1 MSSSAGGKV
10 YEMPNFIEARAD
22 LIDVHASDVQPSAD
36 IDDTKS
42 LAAEISDKLVFE
54 SSSDDEDEEE
64 IEPKEGEFVYQG
76 IETAHTFKK
85 TEHANQMIGGATI
98 ATKTQDAS
106 KKTHYIS
113 IEDIDDEDTK
123 EFKEYKDFNKDHKV
137 FAFSMPLGQNTN
149 MASDVSPIS
158 QFKTIKPENPTD
170 EDVCK
175 IKNKFNRTSS
185 IDSLEE
191 LLLFSDETGVRN
203 GRAEAIKGVLPT
215 KDLKRQVKAMTI
227 DPDQQTDDGF
237 YYKRLDSIWTEL
249 EGDVVIMGGYR
260 GSKLVE
266 RSSGKKSWIPIKA
279 GFNMTN
285 IDLLIGPTDKD
296 EQDAV
301 KNFKSTGMLT
311 HVGPVDISRKLI
323 RKLAANP
330 KVNITDFGYD
340 WRVSLGISAEQLKD
354 YLTTICNKQKEKK
367 GVYII
372 AHSMGGLVAH
382 KVLQEYTNLVRGI
395 IYVGSP
401 SQCPNIIGPFRFGDE
416 VMYNKTLLSKEN
428 NFFMRSSFHFCPND
442 GRCFID
448 KNTYERYDLNF
459 FDPAVW
465 KKLGLSPCV
474 SDKRKKISEANK
486 SSKNILSKGSS
497 TISNN
502 VFVKSFNNTTKF
514 AFGNVPVVN
523 KMVRKEQPI
532 KWKEVQLE
540 DENEFR
546 ISYEDS
552 VEYLERTLKRTK
564 EYLDSLD
571 YRPNKVYPPLAIVY
585 GNKVPTVRGCK
596 VDGVKDIQNGQYGDF
611 YYGPGDGVVH
621 YKWLLP
627 EKRGFPVVCKVASET
642 GHVSLMTDL
651 DAIAKAFI
659 SIVDDEKKTVKRRKE
674 KALSCA

>member
-1 MSSSAGGKV
+1 MSSGEKV
-10 YEMPNFIEARAD
+10 YEMPNFIEARSD
-22 LIDVHASDVQPSAD
+22 FIEVHASDIQPSLDVADAESLAAD
-36 IDDTKS
+36 IDD
-42 LAAEISDKLVFE
+42 KLIFD
-54 SSSDDEDEEE
+54 SSSSEEE
-64 IEPKEGEFVYQG
+64 VEEEPKEGEFVYKG
-76 IETAHTFKK
+76 IETTHTFEKM
-85 TEHANQMIGGATI
+85 EQANQLIGGATI
-98 ATKTQDAS
+98 ATKAQEAN

-113 IEDIDDEDTK
+113 IEDVDDEDTK
-123 EFKEYKDFNKDHKV
+123 EFKEYKNFNKDHKV

-149 MASDVSPIS
+149 TASDVSPIS

-170 EDVCK
+170 EEVCK
-175 IKNKFNRTSS
+175 IKHKLKKTSS

-191 LLLFSDETGVRN
+191 FLLFSNETGVKN

-215 KDLKRQVKAMTI
+215 KDIKRQVKSMTI
-227 DPDQQTDDGF
+227 DANEQTSDG
-237 YYKRLDSIWTEL
+237 YYCKRLDSIWNEL

-260 GSKLVE
+260 GSKLVD
-266 RSSGKKSWIPIKA
+266 RKTGKKLWIPIKA
-279 GFNMTN
+279 GFNMSS

-301 KNFKSTGMLT
+301 KKVKSSGMLT
-311 HVGPVDISRKLI
+311 HVGPVDVSRKLI
-323 RKLAANP
+323 RKLASNP
-330 KVNITDFGYD
+330 KVHITDFGYD
-340 WRVSLGISAEQLKD
+340 WRVSLSISAEQLKD
-354 YLTTICNKQKEKK
+354 YLTTIYNKQKEKK
-367 GVYII
+367 GIYII

-382 KVLQEYTNLVRGI
+382 KVLQEYTHLVRGI

-448 KNTYERYDLNF
+448 KNTYERYDINF

-474 SDKRKKISEANK
+474 SDKRKKISENK
-486 SSKNILSKGSS
+486 KLSKKILDKGSS
-497 TISNN
+497 SVSNN
-502 VFVKSFNNTTKF
+502 PLLKSLNNTTKF
-514 AFGNVPVVN
+514 VFGNVPVV
-523 KMVRKEQPI
+523 KKVVRDDQPI
-532 KWKEVQLE
+532 KWKEVEMENE
-540 DENEFR
+540 DEFR

-552 VEYLERTLKRTK
+552 VKYLERTLKRTK

-571 YRPNKVYPPLAIVY
+571 YRPNKEYPPLAIVY

-596 VDGVKDIQNGQYGDF
+596 VNGVKDIQDGQYGDF

-627 EKRGFPVVCKVASET
+627 ERRGFPVVCKVASQT

-659 SIVDDEKKTVKRRKE
+659 SVVDAEKETAERRK
-674 KALSCA
+674 AHFMG